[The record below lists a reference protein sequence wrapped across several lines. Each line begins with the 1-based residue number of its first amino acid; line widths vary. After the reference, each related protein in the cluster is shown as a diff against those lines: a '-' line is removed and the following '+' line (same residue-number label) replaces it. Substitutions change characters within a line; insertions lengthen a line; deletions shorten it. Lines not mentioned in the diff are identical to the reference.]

1 MKGLIETLRD
11 LKVVDLSLASRPHST
26 VVESKRS
33 EEVDA
38 IPKRN
43 EG

>member
-1 MKGLIETLRD
+1 MKGLIETLCD

-26 VVESKRS
+26 VVESRS